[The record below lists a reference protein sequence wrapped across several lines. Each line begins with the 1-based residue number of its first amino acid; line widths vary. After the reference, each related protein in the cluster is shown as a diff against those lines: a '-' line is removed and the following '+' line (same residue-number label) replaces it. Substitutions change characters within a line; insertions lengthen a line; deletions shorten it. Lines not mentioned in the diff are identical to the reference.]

1 MTISSMTVMSHPD
14 GCVRDGRC
22 WIDGD
27 GTEWH
32 PGNYVGV
39 YSVRDIPQPPSKKV
53 GRFFRNG
60 EAPHPVDVK
69 EN

>member
-1 MTISSMTVMSHPD
+1 MAVMSHPV
-14 GCVRDGRC
+14 GCTRDERC

-32 PGNYVGV
+32 PGHYVGV
-39 YSVRDIPQPPSKKV
+39 YSVRDIPQPSKKV

-60 EAPHPVDVK
+60 EAPVDVIK
-69 EN
+69 ENN